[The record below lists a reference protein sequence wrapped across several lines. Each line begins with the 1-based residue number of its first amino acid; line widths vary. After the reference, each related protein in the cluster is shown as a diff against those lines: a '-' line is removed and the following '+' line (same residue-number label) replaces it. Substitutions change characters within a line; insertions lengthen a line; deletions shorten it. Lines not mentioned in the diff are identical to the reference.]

1 MIATLATI
9 SRIALTSLAG
19 LALCIGTAA
28 ARPHQGGQGGDQH
41 VALGCND
48 ITVSPAFDAC
58 VAVANSNDQ
67 TYNGTLFGTAID
79 HAPLNADPNDW
90 QLLVKFE
97 NQGQSGD
104 LAGLFDIA
112 FGADGDWLYTGV
124 GDLSEL
130 TGDLM
135 LILKSGNDFVAFLF
149 NSVPDA
155 IDWFYSPDQAQGLSH
170 ISVYGRGLGTPT
182 TTTQD
187 EPTPTEVPEP
197 ASIGLLGAGLAGL
210 GLLRRRRRA

>member
-28 ARPHQGGQGGDQH
+28 ARPHQGGQGGDQNAALACAD
-41 VALGCND
+41 VA
-48 ITVSPAFDAC
+48 VSPTFNAC
-58 VAVANSNDQ
+58 VAIQNTNDQ
-67 TYNGTLFGTAID
+67 NYGGTLFGTAID
-79 HAPLNADPNDW
+79 HAPLNADPDDW

-97 NQGQSGD
+97 NQGQSGE
-104 LAGLFDIA
+104 LAGLFDVE
-112 FGADGDWLYTGV
+112 FGADGDWSFLGE
-124 GDLSEL
+124 DSLSEL

-135 LILKSGNDFVAFLF
+135 LILKAGNDFVAFLF
-149 NSVPDA
+149 NDVPNA
-155 IDWFYSPDQAQGLSH
+155 IDWFYSPDRGQGLSH
-170 ISVYGRGLGTPT
+170 VSVYGRGLGIP

-187 EPTPTEVPEP
+187 EPTPAEVPEP
-197 ASIGLLGAGLAGL
+197 ATLGLLGAGLAGL